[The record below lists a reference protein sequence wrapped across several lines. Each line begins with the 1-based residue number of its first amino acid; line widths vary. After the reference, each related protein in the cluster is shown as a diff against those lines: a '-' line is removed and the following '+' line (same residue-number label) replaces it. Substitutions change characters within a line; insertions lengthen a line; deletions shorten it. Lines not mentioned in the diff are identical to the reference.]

1 MTEKGVGIKEDI
13 ELEQHILG
21 IKREI
26 YDVARERDP
35 EKIEGLIGNVRKI
48 LQEEKE
54 RGKNFLAGAKK
65 ISEIEEGLHGSEYF
79 VDGNVAYLPRRG
91 EGIFIGDIHGDSEA
105 IISIIEQTG
114 FIEDMESGSKEKVLV
129 FEGDCI
135 NRGKDSIGA
144 LGLVLKLKEKYPRN
158 VVLIRGNHEDRDQI
172 IVENFRK
179 KDCLFKSIGE
189 EVYPGDKYEDSKK
202 RIELLSEY
210 NELFEELPG
219 IVFTAN
225 GIMAVHGGIP
235 NEGVNSLQQLND
247 ERKLRQM
254 RWNDPGFKSKN
265 IVPNKDRDPEGED
278 DFMEFGEESFVEF
291 MNQVGAQVM
300 IRSHDIEENGAKII
314 FNGKLVTIFSTG
326 GNKSKSVYYKYKNG
340 IKTPKIAVVDL
351 EEDKEEWGES
361 DFRKIEYIKP
371 NL

>member
-1 MTEKGVGIKEDI
+1 M
-13 ELEQHILG
+13 
-21 IKREI
+21 R
-26 YDVARERDP
+26 
-35 EKIEGLIGNVRKI
+35 
-48 LQEEKE
+48 
-54 RGKNFLAGAKK
+54 
-65 ISEIEEGLHGSEYF
+65 
-79 VDGNVAYLPRRG
+79 
-91 EGIFIGDIHGDSEA
+91 
-105 IISIIEQTG
+105 
-114 FIEDMESGSKEKVLV
+114 
-129 FEGDCI
+129 
-135 NRGKDSIGA
+135 
-144 LGLVLKLKEKYPRN
+144 
-158 VVLIRGNHEDRDQI
+158 
-172 IVENFRK
+172 
-179 KDCLFKSIGE
+179 
-189 EVYPGDKYEDSKK
+189 
-202 RIELLSEY
+202 
-210 NELFEELPG
+210 
-219 IVFTAN
+219 
-225 GIMAVHGGIP
+225 
-235 NEGVNSLQQLND
+235 GVNSLQQLND